1 MLYKEI
7 AVYVGIDIQNMFQ
20 NSQTFGQTAIQHEK
34 SQKRIQTWLINRDM
48 AYERLADL
56 HKDNLQ
62 EFYPIA
68 KAEEVI
74 TGR

>member
-7 AVYVGIDIQNMFQ
+7 AVYVGIDIQNTFQ
-20 NSQTFGQTAIQHEK
+20 NAQTLGQTAIQHEA

-74 TGR
+74 T